1 MDLKSIFLQ
10 SYYSP
15 TTTEKSSGTNLGSSY
30 SFDSFLS
37 IASNNVKKDSAA
49 NKSTDFYKNN
59 NNIQDNRKIVNSN
72 EEEKVTDD
80 VVNEKEVK
88 TENKQE
94 NKKTEKKQTD
104 TNDKKEVSD
113 IKDKVQKVIEKIS
126 DELGVSVEQIQNVL
140 QQLNINI
147 QDLTEPNNLLS
158 FMQKLMNVDNSLDL
172 LSIEGIKNMFE
183 TVKNA
188 VEDLVKFQKN
198 ITVENSNIQTEE
210 LVAADDISKSI
221 AGAVNEENFV
231 SAEEDIKTDIHTE
244 NNTVS
249 TQTTAI
255 NTENNTLFM
264 GQMHQQNNPQQNM
277 ANNNFNQN
285 NDFISGIQNNTQKEI
300 FKAFTEVINRT
311 QANKN
316 VDTAEIIKQIV
327 ERLKTDFT
335 SEVTQIKVTLKPEY
349 LGDISLKIASQDGVI
364 TAQFTAQN
372 QRVKEIIEANFNQL
386 KDTLNEQGIEV
397 SQISVNIGNEE
408 SGNSEQS
415 NFEQR
420 KSSTR
425 INDIINNSIK
435 DVNFGETEEIKYVDE
450 GQVLSANVNYTA

>member
-15 TTTEKSSGTNLGSSY
+15 TTTERSSGTNLGSSC

-37 IASNNVKKDSAA
+37 IASNNVKKDSVV
-49 NKSTDFYKNN
+49 NKGTDFYNNN
-59 NNIQDNRKIVNSN
+59 NNIRDNKKIVSSN

-80 VVNEKEVK
+80 VINEKEVK
-88 TENKQE
+88 TENKQG
-94 NKKTEKKQTD
+94 NKKTETKQTD
-104 TNDKKEVSD
+104 TNDKKEISD
-113 IKDKVQKVIEKIS
+113 VKDKVQKVIEKIS

-172 LSIEGIKNMFE
+172 LSIEGIKDMFE
-183 TVKNA
+183 TVKSA

-198 ITVENSNIQTEE
+198 ITVENIDIQTEE
-210 LVAADDISKSI
+210 LTDANNVSKDIT
-221 AGAVNEENFV
+221 AAVNKENLAA
-231 SAEEDIKTDIHTE
+231 AEEDIKVDAQTANSTSV
-244 NNTVS
+244 N
-249 TQTTAI
+249 TQTNTI
-255 NTENNTLFM
+255 NTENNTFFM
-264 GQMHQQNNPQQNM
+264 GQMQQQNNPQQNM
-277 ANNNFNQN
+277 ANNFNQN

-316 VDTAEIIKQIV
+316 VDTAEIVKQIV

-335 SEVTQIKVTLKPEY
+335 NEVTQIKVTLKPEY

-420 KSSTR
+420 KSNTR
-425 INDIINNSIK
+425 INDIINNSMK

-450 GQVLSANVNYTA
+450 GQVLSANVNYIA